1 MARTDVTTTK
11 ISGSSTATGLP
22 GDIADP
28 AGVAVDVANGMRVV
42 CVKARK
48 TFVRVSNTS
57 ASTRVVTIRKPTTSP
72 PEYDSSANVE
82 TLRGDYASTAIAA
95 TTGVRIFGPFN
106 SGYQQADGG
115 IYLDFVAGHTGVVQA
130 FEIQP

>member
-1 MARTDVTTTK
+1 VARTDVTTTK
-11 ISGSSTATGLP
+11 VVAAGGVP

-48 TFVRVSNTS
+48 TWVRISNTS
-57 ASTRVVTIRKPTTSP
+57 ASTRVVTIRRPSTSP
-72 PEYDSSANVE
+72 PEFDTVAGVE
-82 TLRGDYASTAIAA
+82 TARGDFATTAIAA

-106 SGYQQADGG
+106 TGYQQADGG

-130 FEIQP
+130 FETST